1 MCYARTRA
9 VGSLTEVIRPRV
21 VSDAS
26 FSFSFS
32 LKVTSRYALNHDCV
46 CGTPSEQTSAPFVA
60 PRVHV
65 AAW

>member
-1 MCYARTRA
+1 MT
-9 VGSLTEVIRPRV
+9 GIKLL
-21 VSDAS
+21 S

-46 CGTPSEQTSAPFVA
+46 CGTPSEQTSAPCIA